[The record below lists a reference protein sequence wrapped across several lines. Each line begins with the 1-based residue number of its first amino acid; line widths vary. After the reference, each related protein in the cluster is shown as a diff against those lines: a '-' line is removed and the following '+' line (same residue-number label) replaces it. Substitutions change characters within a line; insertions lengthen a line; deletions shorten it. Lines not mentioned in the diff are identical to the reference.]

1 VLDVDEREK
10 IEALTGMYYICI
22 YGGTSSSFKI
32 GAKNENHDKMLKTG
46 LAEGGYVELDEV
58 KQYYFTDSILMDENI

>member
-1 VLDVDEREK
+1 VLDTDEREK

-22 YGGTSSSFKI
+22 YGSTSSSYKI

-46 LAEGGYVELDEV
+46 LAEGGFVDLDEV
-58 KQYYFTDSILMDENI
+58 K